1 MTKKSKKPTEQT
13 IAERRAEIAERMHV
27 AKMGDGFHIL
37 EIPAADGSPFEAWPG
52 PFKTK
57 RAAELFLGELLDA
70 YAEGKPNDACCSGG
84 IFVVFEQQARVLE
97 FLEKHENIADLCAV
111 ARDLVNFQPWQ
122 NGPYGP
128 PGEMDPEIPF

>member
-1 MTKKSKKPTEQT
+1 MAKKSQKTIEQD
-13 IAERRAEIAERMHV
+13 IAERRAEIAKRMHV

-57 RAAELFLGELLDA
+57 RAAELFLDELVDA
-70 YAEGKPNDACCSGG
+70 YAKGNPNGVCCSGG

-97 FLEKHENIADLCAV
+97 FLEKRENTTDLRAL
-111 ARDLVNFQPWQ
+111 ARDLISFQPWQ

-128 PGEMDPEIPF
+128 LGEMDSEIPF